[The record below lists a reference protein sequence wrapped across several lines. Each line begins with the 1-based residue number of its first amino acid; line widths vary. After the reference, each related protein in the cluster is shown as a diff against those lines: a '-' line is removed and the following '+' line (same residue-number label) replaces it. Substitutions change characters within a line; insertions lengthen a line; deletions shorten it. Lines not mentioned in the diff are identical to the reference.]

1 MGVHCPDARPT
12 DPAQEAPMK
21 KMNGSALL
29 SLIALTLTATPALQ
43 AAERVNPGQWEF
55 KSTVAGEAEKT
66 RTSCMTPA
74 QAKPVNG
81 DAQADRDFLE
91 KGAAA
96 RHCTVKDFKLEG
108 NTLSYTMVCPAYTF
122 SDRTTY
128 NGDSSDGV
136 LTTKMDGKAAVVT
149 HMKGRRLGACK

>member
-1 MGVHCPDARPT
+1 
-12 DPAQEAPMK
+12 MK

-29 SLIALTLTATPALQ
+29 SLIALSLTATPALQ
-43 AAERVNPGQWEF
+43 AAERANVGQWEF
-55 KSTVAGEAEKT
+55 KSTVAGETEKT
-66 RTSCMTPA
+66 RTYCITAA
-74 QAKPVNG
+74 QAQGING

-91 KGAAA
+91 KGAAK
-96 RHCTVKDFKLEG
+96 RHCTIQDFKLDG
-108 NTLSYTMVCPAYTF
+108 NTLSYTQVCAGYAF